1 MKYFY
6 RNQWVL
12 SQEAFFRILLN
23 VLFLSSCLRLRGV
36 QVSEGRGGQAA
47 LASGTGLKH
56 LHLWGLSVLG
66 LFVCFTVLLTGSG
79 KEGGA

>member
-1 MKYFY
+1 M
-6 RNQWVL
+6 
-12 SQEAFFRILLN
+12 
-23 VLFLSSCLRLRGV
+23 
-36 QVSEGRGGQAA
+36 QVSEGRGEQAA
-47 LASGTGLKH
+47 LTSGTGLKH